1 MNNKVALVLGGNTG
15 LLGKSLVR
23 CLQQKN
29 WDVHTLGREDGDI
42 LQPDFLSNYIDKCSP
57 NAIFNTIAWTQVDLA
72 ETHSNDALLINRTL
86 PSLLG
91 TILKGTSTHLIQFST
106 DFVFDG
112 TKNVPY
118 VEEDVPYPL
127 SVYGSS
133 KLAGEQAIL
142 QLKLENYSIIRTS
155 WLFGPGRKN
164 FIQTILE
171 LAKTKNFLHVV
182 HDQIGSPTYT
192 PDLAEASISLVENKG
207 KGIFHIANSGQASWC
222 DFAAEAIRQAN
233 LSCTI
238 QGISTNE
245 WGKNIAKRPAYS
257 VLNCERYRQIT
268 GISIRPWPQALRE
281 YIFTYFLPMET

>member
-1 MNNKVALVLGGNTG
+1 MNNKTALVLGGKTG
-15 LLGKSLVR
+15 LLGQTLVKR
-23 CLQQKN
+23 LQHRHWN
-29 WDVHTLGREDGDI
+29 VYTLGREDGDI
-42 LQPDFLSNYIDKCSP
+42 LQPDFLSNCIDRYSP
-57 NAIFNTIAWTQVDLA
+57 NVVFNTIAWTQVDLA
-72 ETHSNDALLINRTL
+72 ETHSNNALIINRTL

-91 TILKGTSTHLIQFST
+91 TILKGTSTYFIQFST

-112 TKNVPY
+112 AKTTPY
-118 VEEDVPYPL
+118 VEEDSTDPL
-127 SVYGSS
+127 SIYGSS

-171 LAKTKNFLHVV
+171 LAKTKDFLHVV

-192 PDLAEASISLVENKG
+192 PDLAEASICLVENKG

-222 DFAAEAIRQAN
+222 EFAAEAVRQAN
-233 LSCTI
+233 ISCKV
-238 QGISTNE
+238 QGISTSE
-245 WGKNIAKRPAYS
+245 WGQNIARRPPYS

-268 GISIRPWPQALRE
+268 GVSIRPWPQALRE
-281 YIFTYFLPMET
+281 YIFSYFLPTEP